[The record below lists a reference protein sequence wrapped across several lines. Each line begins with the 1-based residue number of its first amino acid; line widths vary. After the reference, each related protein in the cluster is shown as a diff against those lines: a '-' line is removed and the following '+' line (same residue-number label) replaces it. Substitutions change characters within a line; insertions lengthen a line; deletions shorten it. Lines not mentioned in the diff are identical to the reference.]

1 MFDDQMLWFVLIFV
15 IPFLPA
21 IIVFLLI
28 KPQAGDT
35 LVGGS
40 VPFFKNLKI
49 ELAGA
54 IGTYFVVVLISLVA
68 FQVITSKKLI
78 AFSVEP
84 VSPDGRPISISEINT
99 EFLVPPKL
107 SVRASPPGSGQRALS
122 WTDLSGDLEL
132 VDGRLEFTSSRAYQ
146 IANHLDNGVLYG
158 RINNSGAYLGSEI
171 FELETSPTI
180 YVKARMTNQIMADW
194 LNLFMMDRIWYD
206 ETDKS
211 LRFEI
216 VSVLRDQSVS
226 QNLRR
231 IQLGAVSMEGL
242 TSIDLQL
249 FRTSA
254 DNSDDFTSYV
264 ESVRQKSATETTRNQ
279 LRDNFNKFLEKA
291 ILLDNASISYDD
303 ANPYRRE
310 IVPENPESIW
320 FFMNAPSPR
329 VSLKNEWLQ
338 SGDDYVI
345 RLSLVV
351 DDVDSFFGDE
361 SPYVTVYNFG
371 TKLALFDMELKGY
384 GLKLEP
390 QRQTAEIESPVHN
403 EILSDIDDHFVKNET
418 GTFYLARELPK
429 NTRAKIPL
437 TKM

>member
-1 MFDDQMLWFVLIFV
+1 M
-15 IPFLPA
+15 
-21 IIVFLLI
+21 
-28 KPQAGDT
+28 
-35 LVGGS
+35 
-40 VPFFKNLKI
+40 
-49 ELAGA
+49 
-54 IGTYFVVVLISLVA
+54 
-68 FQVITSKKLI
+68 
-78 AFSVEP
+78 
-84 VSPDGRPISISEINT
+84 
-99 EFLVPPKL
+99 
-107 SVRASPPGSGQRALS
+107 
-122 WTDLSGDLEL
+122 
-132 VDGRLEFTSSRAYQ
+132 
-146 IANHLDNGVLYG
+146 
-158 RINNSGAYLGSEI
+158 
-171 FELETSPTI
+171 
-180 YVKARMTNQIMADW
+180 
-194 LNLFMMDRIWYD
+194 
-206 ETDKS
+206 
-211 LRFEI
+211 
-216 VSVLRDQSVS
+216 
-226 QNLRR
+226 
-231 IQLGAVSMEGL
+231 
-242 TSIDLQL
+242 
-249 FRTSA
+249 
-254 DNSDDFTSYV
+254 
-264 ESVRQKSATETTRNQ
+264 
-279 LRDNFNKFLEKA
+279 EKA